1 MVFSVP
7 KIPWNSCVWGVTML
21 TSVAEWFRMY
31 EFIAVWLEAIALI
44 LLFGLDWLE
53 SRSQGKERKLQ
64 EEERRSLHEETA
76 AQMEIWR
83 KQLHSDRVVEIFQT
97 LRKFHNFIIRGV
109 YFDKTVGP
117 GKDFSDT
124 GDYSNKGGNVF
135 PEYLELQEAFYLSRL
150 VSEPLYAFMKER
162 MGDADGLQRI
172 ADPVTF
178 NQRLQEFN
186 HKWDVYKMAEK
197 IRELS

>member
-7 KIPWNSCVWGVTML
+7 NIPWNFHVSGVTML
-21 TSVAEWFRMY
+21 TSVEEWFKTY

-44 LLFGLDWLE
+44 LIFGLDWLE
-53 SRSQGKERKLQ
+53 TRSQGKERKLQ
-64 EEERRSLHEETA
+64 EEERTNLHQETA

-83 KQLHSDRVVEIFQT
+83 KQLHSDRVVEIFKT

-109 YFDKTVGP
+109 HFDKTVGP

-124 GDYSNKGGNVF
+124 GDYSNKGGNIF

-150 VSEPLYAFMKER
+150 VSEPLYIFMKDR
-162 MGDADGLQRI
+162 MAEADGLQRI
-172 ADPVTF
+172 PDAATF
-178 NQRLQEFN
+178 DKMLEEFN
-186 HKWDVYKMAEK
+186 RKWDVYAMAEK